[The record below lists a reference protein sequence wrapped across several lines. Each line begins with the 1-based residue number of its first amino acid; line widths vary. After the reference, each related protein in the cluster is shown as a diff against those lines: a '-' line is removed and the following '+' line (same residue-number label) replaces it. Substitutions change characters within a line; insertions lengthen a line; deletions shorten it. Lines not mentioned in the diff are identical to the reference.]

1 MTPMAVPPAR
11 IAEILGLPRP
21 QRGLADVWLGRKIAA
36 GLPARALE
44 RVAAQVGVDHRVSE
58 SIVPRA
64 TWARRRRT
72 GRLSAAEGAKLE
84 RLARAWV
91 MALDV
96 MGSAENAREFLSR
109 AHPLLGGEVPL
120 DLIAT
125 EPGTRAVEQVLGRLK
140 YGSAA

>member
-1 MTPMAVPPAR
+1 MAVPAAR
-11 IAEILGLPRP
+11 IAEILGLTGP
-21 QRGLADVWLGRKIAA
+21 QSGVADVWLGRRIAA

-44 RVAAQVGVDHRVSE
+44 RVAAQVSADHRVAE

-64 TWARRRRT
+64 TWARRRKK

-84 RLARAWV
+84 RLARAWA

-96 MGSAENAREFLSR
+96 MGSAEDAREFLSR
-109 AHPLLGGEVPL
+109 AHPFLGGERPL